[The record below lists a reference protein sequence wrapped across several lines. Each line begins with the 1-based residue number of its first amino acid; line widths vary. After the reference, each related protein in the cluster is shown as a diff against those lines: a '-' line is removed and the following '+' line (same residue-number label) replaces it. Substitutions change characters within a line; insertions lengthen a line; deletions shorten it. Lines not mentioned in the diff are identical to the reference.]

1 MKMARKQTENGMNN
15 PDRWQPIN
23 NQYRRPKKKKNL
35 KHATPTRIKK
45 HKRKQEWRETTGK
58 NKENK

>member
-1 MKMARKQTENGMNN
+1 MEWTIQT
-15 PDRWQPIN
+15 DD
-23 NQYRRPKKKKNL
+23 NQSTTSTGDKKKKNL